1 MTQNSKRTIE
11 QINAEIEAVKNELK
25 NVHGTE
31 TEVYARIVGYYRAV
45 RNWNKGKRDEFNNRK
60 LFTVDEDIIDS
71 KVSNSTL
78 IAKTAEKVLS
88 TVSKNNSKPAD
99 LSHYDFFMR
108 KTCPNCPPVKSFM
121 EEVDFKGNVI
131 DVDTD
136 EGLREAAAKGVFSA
150 PTVIFYDK
158 DGNETGRGHTVEEIK
173 NVMNPVAV
181 VA

>member
-1 MTQNSKRTIE
+1 MTQNTKRTIE
-11 QINAEIEAVKNELK
+11 QIDAEIEAVKNELK

-60 LFTVDEDIIDS
+60 LFTVDEDIIES
-71 KVSNSTL
+71 KTSNSTL

-88 TVSKNNSKPAD
+88 NVTKNSSQSAD